1 MSDLYRAKWSDT
13 VHGEWITAVLENRPD
28 LTRAQLERTRDLMN
42 MHARDALVTGFE
54 PLIDVYWKLD
64 RGMTSRYCK
73 WMNLTVEIPDDVPQR
88 LAAAGGDLSRRA
100 LEALALEEYKLG
112 RLNKPE
118 LRRLL
123 GFETR
128 AELDEFFKAHEV
140 FGSYT
145 PADLER
151 DRQDLRR
158 LGF

>member
-1 MSDLYRAKWSDT
+1 
-13 VHGEWITAVLENRPD
+13 
-28 LTRAQLERTRDLMN
+28 
-42 MHARDALVTGFE
+42 
-54 PLIDVYWKLD
+54 
-64 RGMTSRYCK
+64 MTLPSASRS
-73 WMNLTVEIPDDVPQR
+73 R
-88 LAAAGGDLSRRA
+88 GGDLLRRV
-100 LEALALEEYKLG
+100 LEALALEEYKRG
-112 RLNKPE
+112 RLTKPE